1 MSEVLL
7 HTRQV
12 REATL
17 HPPRLDAAVLD
28 MGGVLIVM
36 GNEAGLPTGDHDR
49 AGREAMLTLLRAR
62 GGRVDAAQLDQLLF
76 APWEIEYA
84 RRYQRQREADW
95 MPHLERL
102 LAATGAQAQPRE
114 LLAAWFGP
122 YAGSL
127 APMPGAVETLAA
139 LRAMGLRVGLV
150 SNVALPGDFYR
161 ELLVRWGIAPHI
173 EVFRFSLEAGSRKP
187 APRMLHE
194 ALHAL
199 DVQPAAAVMVGDR
212 KASDVAVG
220 RAAGTRTVWLRSP
233 HDEGPEA
240 DATIERLVDLP
251 ALLAEWRA
259 AAT

>member
-7 HTRQV
+7 TRLAQ
-12 REATL
+12 RAPE
-17 HPPRLDAAVLD
+17 PRLDAVLLD

-36 GNEAGLPTGDHDR
+36 GNEAGLPTGDFDR
-49 AGREAMLTLLRAR
+49 AGREALLALLRER
-62 GGRVDAAQLDQLLF
+62 GGRAEPEQLERLLF
-76 APWEIEYA
+76 APWATEYE
-84 RRYQRQREADW
+84 RRYRRQREADW

-102 LAATGAQAQPRE
+102 LGATGAQAQPRE

-122 YAGSL
+122 YGASL
-127 APMPGAVETLAA
+127 VPMPGAVETLAA
-139 LRAMGLRVGLV
+139 LRAMELRIGLV

-161 ELLVRWGIAPHI
+161 ELLVRWEIAPHI

-194 ALHAL
+194 ALATL
-199 DVQPAAAVMVGDR
+199 GSAPAAAVMVGDR
-212 KASDVAVG
+212 KASDVAAG
-220 RAAGTRTVWLRSP
+220 RAAGTRTVWLRSA

-240 DATIERLVDLP
+240 DAIIYDLIDLP

-259 AAT
+259 AAS